1 MREFQYWLGTVDK
14 KNVWGQVLRGSD
26 IYTLAELYM
35 KYSVAVTVV
44 Q

>member
-26 IYTLAELYM
+26 IIHLL
-35 KYSVAVTVV
+35 SCI
-44 Q
+44 

>member
-26 IYTLAELYM
+26 IIIHLLAELYI
-35 KYSVAVTVV
+35 K
-44 Q
+44 